1 MMSSRRRRLLIP
13 GLLVA
18 LLVVVMVASA
28 LRRAEAGPSPLPVVP
43 HKQVSVIDDPR
54 VTESSGLAAS
64 LTPPG
69 LVYTV
74 NDSGDQSRI
83 FALDVDSGKVVGV
96 TTVTNANWVDAEA
109 LALWGGKVWVADV
122 GNNSLSRKDRALY
135 LFDEPGP
142 GNHRLEAT
150 RYPIEF
156 KGIDIDVEAM
166 SIVGGRVDFY
176 SKSWP
181 VSYALPLTG
190 PLKADEPNVVV
201 VRQTARTAPM
211 YATDATATP
220 DGRYVL
226 VRGPVSVEVHDAK
239 TWALV
244 NADVIPVLNLGETIT
259 VEHTGRSYLIGS
271 EGADSPLVR
280 VAFNPATF
288 TGPPPKPIDAAVQL
302 EAQRP
307 WQAKIWALREELAVG
322 LALGVG
328 LLGATLVWWL
338 VRRRRARREL

>member
-1 MMSSRRRRLLIP
+1 M
-13 GLLVA
+13 
-18 LLVVVMVASA
+18 
-28 LRRAEAGPSPLPVVP
+28 
-43 HKQVSVIDDPR
+43 DDPR
-54 VTESSGLAAS
+54 ITESSGLAAS
-64 LTPPG
+64 LTHPG
-69 LVYTV
+69 IAYTV
-74 NDSGDQSRI
+74 NDSGDASRV
-83 FALDVDSGKVVGV
+83 FAVDIESGRVVGV
-96 TTVTNANWVDAEA
+96 TTVANAAWKDAEA
-109 LALWGGKVWVADV
+109 MAIFGGKVWVADV

-135 LFDEPGP
+135 LFDEPGA
-142 GNHRLEAT
+142 GNHRVEAT

-156 KGIDIDVEAM
+156 KGIDIDVEAI

-181 VSYALPLTG
+181 VSYALPLTE

-211 YATDATATP
+211 FATDATATP

-226 VRGPVSVEVHDAK
+226 VRGAVSVEVRDAK

-244 NADVIPVLNLGETIT
+244 HADVIPVLNLGETIT
-259 VEHTGRSYLIGS
+259 MEHTGRSYLIGS
-271 EGADSPLVR
+271 EGPDSPLIR

-288 TGPPPKPIDAAVQL
+288 TGPPPTPIDAAVQL

-307 WQAKIWALREELAVG
+307 WQAKIWALREELAAG

-328 LLGATLVWWL
+328 LVGATLVWWL